1 MAFVLGI
8 DVGSGYSKAVVLEG
22 NEIRSYAVLP
32 SGGDYRAAARS
43 AAETALQKAGLS
55 MDDIARTVAAGYGG
69 NMSDLADQT
78 STDISCHAAG
88 VHHLFPS
95 VRTVMDIGA
104 QYSRAIR
111 LDNDGRIANFI
122 MNEKCAGG
130 SGKFLQ
136 VAARILRMNVSDI
149 GELSLTAVKPVEFT
163 TGCAVFA
170 ESEAVSRISEGASP
184 ADILAGIHNAMAS
197 KIVTLVTRVGLT
209 PDCAVTGGGAKDI
222 GLVKAIEAELGT
234 MVFVPDEP
242 QITAALGAAI
252 IAAASE
258 LAAVMPVNILPIL
271 TNDGSNLLDSAV
283 AATLIHKAF
292 PAELKKDL

>member
-1 MAFVLGI
+1 MAYVLGI
-8 DVGSGYSKAVVLEG
+8 DVGSGYAKAVVLEG
-22 NEIRSYAVLP
+22 DVIRSYFVIP
-32 SGGDYRAAARS
+32 SGGDYRGAARRV
-43 AAETALQKAGLS
+43 AKASLEKIGLS
-55 MDDIARTVAAGYGG
+55 LSDIAHTVAAGYGG
-69 NMSDLADQT
+69 NMVDFADRT

-88 VHHLFPS
+88 LFHLFPS
-95 VRTVMDIGA
+95 VRTVMDVGA

-111 LDNDGRIANFI
+111 LDESGRIANFI

-136 VAARILRMNVSDI
+136 VAARILHMDVNDI
-149 GELSLTAVKPVEFT
+149 GKLSLAATKPVEFT

-197 KIVTLVTRVGLT
+197 KIVTLVMRVGLS

-234 MVFVPDEP
+234 KVFVPDEP
-242 QITAALGAAI
+242 QISAALGAGI
-252 IAAASE
+252 IASQS
-258 LAAVMPVNILPIL
+258 I
-271 TNDGSNLLDSAV
+271 
-283 AATLIHKAF
+283 
-292 PAELKKDL
+292 

>member
-22 NEIRSYAVLP
+22 KEIRSHAVMP
-32 SGGDYRAAARS
+32 SGGDYREAGRAIAQ
-43 AAETALQKAGLS
+43 AALQKAGLTLG
-55 MDDIARTVAAGYGG
+55 DISRTVAAGYGG
-69 NMSDLADQT
+69 NMVDFADQT

-88 VHHLFPS
+88 LYHLFPS
-95 VRTVMDIGA
+95 VRTVMDVGA

-111 LDNDGRIANFI
+111 LDNNGRIANFI

-136 VAARILRMNVSDI
+136 VAARILHINVADI

-209 PDCAVTGGGAKDI
+209 PDCAVTGGGAKDS

-234 MVFVPDEP
+234 GAFVAEEP
-242 QITAALGAAI
+242 QITAALGAAL
-252 IAAASE
+252 IAAE
-258 LAAVMPVNILPIL
+258 TP
-271 TNDGSNLLDSAV
+271 
-283 AATLIHKAF
+283 
-292 PAELKKDL
+292 

>member
-8 DVGSGYSKAVVLEG
+8 DVGSGYSKAVVLEDG
-22 NEIRSYAVLP
+22 AMRSFAVIP
-32 SGGDYRAAARS
+32 SGGDYREAAL
-43 AAETALQKAGLS
+43 AASKAALDKIGAVQA
-55 MDDIARTVAAGYGG
+55 DVARTVAAGYGG
-69 NMSDLADQT
+69 NMVDFADDT
-78 STDISCHAAG
+78 STDISCHAIG

-95 VRTVMDIGA
+95 VKTVMDVGA

-111 LDNDGRIANFI
+111 LDDAGRIANFI

-149 GELSLTAVKPVEFT
+149 GELSLKAQKPVEFT

-197 KIVTLVTRVGLT
+197 KIVTLAMRVGLD
-209 PDCAVTGGGAKDI
+209 PDYAVTGGGATDI
-222 GLVKAIEAELGT
+222 GLVNSIAHELQT
-234 MVFVPDEP
+234 KPFVPEHP
-242 QITAALGAAI
+242 QITAALGAAL
-252 IAAASE
+252 IAWQQ
-258 LAAVMPVNILPIL
+258 
-271 TNDGSNLLDSAV
+271 
-283 AATLIHKAF
+283 
-292 PAELKKDL
+292 LKNT